1 MSTDPS
7 TGSKEREKAREPDQA
22 KEQERSASDSPAP
35 SSFTLPEEY
44 TSQKRA
50 AVERRIQQAIEV
62 LAERKHILVL
72 MHNDPDP
79 DAIASG
85 WAMEQLIR
93 HYLPDADLTLG
104 HGGLIGRAENRTM
117 VKLFTPHLRHFS
129 RLEVTEERALDAFD
143 AIVLVDTQPA
153 AGNHLLYGTETP
165 LERIV
170 WAVDHHPPRRS
181 QTRALVH
188 DVRPEIGACS
198 TLLAEYLAAV
208 SLVPDAALATAL
220 FYGIKSDTRGLS
232 RQATPLDTWAYM
244 ATRNLA
250 DIDLLNKIEQVRLP
264 RSYFRSLS
272 DALANTTIYHCAA
285 VSPNGSEEEGASEEE
300 AAASASNPSAA
311 KPNER
316 EKERRNEAN
325 GEENGIPPC
334 EGDVTVSLLFDMTR
348 PDMAAE
354 VADLLMRLENVSWA
368 ICLGIYEDR
377 IVISVRTD
385 VPDARAGRLV
395 RSIVGRN
402 GTAGGHDTMAG
413 GRIHL
418 PNATPAERVAFLHNL
433 VPRFLRALGVAD
445 AHGDPLLKSRE

>member
-7 TGSKEREKAREPDQA
+7 TESRERDQAQDREQA
-22 KEQERSASDSPAP
+22 KEQERPAGDGP
-35 SSFTLPEEY
+35 ERPPFTLPEEY
-44 TSQKRA
+44 TPQKRA
-50 AVERRIQQAIEV
+50 AVERRIQQAMEI
-62 LAERKHILVL
+62 LAQRKRILVL

-85 WAMEQLIR
+85 WAMEQIIR
-93 HYLPDADLTLG
+93 HFLPQADLTLG

-129 RLEVTEERALDAFD
+129 RLEVTEERALDVFD

-181 QTRALVH
+181 QTRAIVH

-208 SLVPDAALATAL
+208 GLVPDAALATAL

-250 DIDLLNKIEQVRLP
+250 DIELLNKIEQVRLP

-285 VSPNGSEEEGASEEE
+285 VNSENSQEEETAPET
-300 AAASASNPSAA
+300 APNPTSGSSGR
-311 KPNER
+311 KRNGPER
-316 EKERRNEAN
+316 TGRNEAN

-368 ICLGIYEDR
+368 ICLGIYEER

>member
-1 MSTDPS
+1 MSIDPS
-7 TGSKEREKAREPDQA
+7 TRSREREQTKEQDPAEEQAREKERPAGDDS
-22 KEQERSASDSPAP
+22 ERPLFA
-35 SSFTLPEEY
+35 LPEEY
-44 TSQKRA
+44 KPQKRA
-50 AVERRIQQAIEV
+50 AVERRIQQAMEI
-62 LAERKHILVL
+62 LAERKQILVL

-93 HYLPDADLTLG
+93 HYLPDANLTLG

-117 VKLFTPHLRHFS
+117 VKLFTPHLRHFA
-129 RLEVTEERALDAFD
+129 RLEVTEGHALDAFD

-153 AGNHLLYGTETP
+153 AGNHLLYGTEIP

-208 SLVPDAALATAL
+208 GLVPDAALATAL

-250 DIDLLNKIEQVRLP
+250 DIELLNKIEQVRLP

-285 VSPNGSEEEGASEEE
+285 VSPNGTEEERTSEEAGA
-300 AAASASNPSAA
+300 ASNPS
-311 KPNER
+311 PDEQ
-316 EKERRNEAN
+316 ERRNEAN